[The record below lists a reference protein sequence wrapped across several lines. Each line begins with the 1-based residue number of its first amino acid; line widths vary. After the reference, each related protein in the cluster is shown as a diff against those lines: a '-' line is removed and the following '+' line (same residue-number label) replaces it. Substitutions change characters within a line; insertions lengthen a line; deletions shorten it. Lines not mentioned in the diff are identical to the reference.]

1 MVKYLVSGAAAAALV
16 VGIASPTAAQDWGY
30 GPTPR
35 NGACFYKDTKFH
47 GEFFC
52 IEAGDGVRHMPDG
65 MNDKITS
72 IRLFG
77 NATVQVFQDS
87 KFEGRSS
94 RFDDDVKDLHHAG
107 WNDLISSIRVDGRRH
122 GGYGGGNG
130 GGYGGGHGNAYG
142 DPDQIVRR
150 AYQDVLH
157 REPDDAGLRVYR
169 SHIIDDGWNEQQ
181 VREALRNSSEYRQA
195 NTMTYAKAQEIV
207 RQAYLS
213 TLRREPDSGA
223 RGYVT
228 KVMNDKWTQQDVER
242 ELRKSPEYRHR

>member
-1 MVKYLVSGAAAAALV
+1 MVKYLVSSAAALAIRQ
-16 VGIASPTAAQDWGY
+16 GLGATASAQEWGY

-94 RFDDDVKDLHHAG
+94 RFDDDVKDLHREG
-107 WNDLISSIRVDGRRH
+107 WNDLISSIRVEGSRH
-122 GGYGGGNG
+122 HGG
-130 GGYGGGHGNAYG
+130 GGYGGGYGGGSGGGYGN
-142 DPDQIVRR
+142 PEQIVRR

-157 REPDDAGLRVYR
+157 RDPDDTGMRVYR
-169 SHIIDDGWNEQQ
+169 SHIIDDGWTESQ
-181 VREALRNSSEYRQA
+181 VRDALRKSPEYREQ
-195 NTMTYAKAQEIV
+195 NTMTYAKAQEVV
-207 RQAYLS
+207 RQAYLNI
-213 TLRREPDSGA
+213 LRREPDPGA
-223 RGYVT
+223 RNYVT

-242 ELRKSPEYRHR
+242 ELRKSPEYRQR

>member
-1 MVKYLVSGAAAAALV
+1 MIRSLVGSAAAAALI
-16 VGIASPTAAQDWGY
+16 VGLASSATAQEWGY

-35 NGACFYKDTKFH
+35 NGACFYRDTKFH

-77 NATVQVFQDS
+77 SATVQVYQDS
-87 KFEGRSS
+87 KFEGRST
-94 RFDDDVKDLHHAG
+94 RFDDDVKDLHREG
-107 WNDLISSIRVDGRRH
+107 WNDLISSIRVEGRRH

-130 GGYGGGHGNAYG
+130 YGYGN
-142 DPDQIVRR
+142 PEQIVRR

-157 REPDDAGLRVYR
+157 REPDDAGMRVYR
-169 SHIIDDGWNEQQ
+169 SHIIDDGWSENQ
-181 VREALRNSSEYRQA
+181 VRDALRNSSEYRQQ

-213 TLRREPDSGA
+213 VLRREPDSGA

-242 ELRKSPEYRHR
+242 ELRKSPEYRRR

>member
-1 MVKYLVSGAAAAALV
+1 MVRRIATTGAAIALV
-16 VGIASPTAAQDWGY
+16 VGIASAAPAQDWGY

-35 NGACFYKDTKFH
+35 DGACFYKDTKFH

-52 IEAGDGVRHMPDG
+52 VESGDSIRHMPDG

-77 NATVQVFQDS
+77 SATVQVYQDS
-87 KFEGRSS
+87 KFEGRST
-94 RFDDDVKDLHHAG
+94 RFDDDVKDLHHEG
-107 WNDLISSIRVDGRRH
+107 WNDLISSIRVEGRRH
-122 GGYGGGNG
+122 GGHG
-130 GGYGGGHGNAYG
+130 GGYGGGYGNGNGYG
-142 DPDQIVRR
+142 NPDQIIRR

-157 REPDDAGLRVYR
+157 REPDDAGMRVYR
-169 SHIIDDGWNEQQ
+169 SHIIDDGWSENQ
-181 VREALRNSSEYRQA
+181 VRDALRNSSEYRQQ

-223 RGYVT
+223 RNYVT
-228 KVMNDKWTQQDVER
+228 KVMNDKWTQGDVER
-242 ELRKSPEYRHR
+242 ELRKSPEYRKH